1 MKSFKISLTLFL
13 LMLVGACGG
22 SAHGVYTSEQV
33 AFIYF
38 SGEAKGAQV
47 TVGEGDM
54 FVVDK
59 QGERNLYKVASG
71 KQKIVIRKDGVIVV
85 DRLVLL
91 GDGQSKEFNVPS
103 LK

>member
-1 MKSFKISLTLFL
+1 MKLFKISLTLIIVML
-13 LMLVGACGG
+13 LGACG
-22 SAHGVYTSEQV
+22 STYGVRTSEKASFV
-33 AFIYF
+33 YF
-38 SGEAKGAQV
+38 SGAAKGAQV
-47 TVGEGDM
+47 TVGDGEM

-59 QGERNLYKVASG
+59 VGERNLYKVASG
-71 KQKIVIRKDGVIVV
+71 KQKVIIKKGGIIVV

>member
-1 MKSFKISLTLFL
+1 MKLFKISLTLIIVML
-13 LMLVGACGG
+13 LGACG
-22 SAHGVYTSEQV
+22 STHGVRTSEQASFV
-33 AFIYF
+33 YF
-38 SGEAKGAQV
+38 SGAAKGAQV
-47 TVGEGDM
+47 TVGDGDM

-59 QGERNLYKVASG
+59 VGERNLYKVASG
-71 KQKIVIRKDGVIVV
+71 KQKVIIKKSGVIVV

>member
-1 MKSFKISLTLFL
+1 MKLFKISLILIIVML
-13 LMLVGACGG
+13 LGACG
-22 SAHGVYTSEQV
+22 STHGVRSSEQ
-33 AFIYF
+33 ASFIYF
-38 SGEAKGAQV
+38 SGAAKDAQV
-47 TVGEGDM
+47 TVGSGEM

-59 QGERNLYKVASG
+59 VGERNLYKVASG
-71 KQKIVIRKDGVIVV
+71 KQKVIIKKGGVIVV